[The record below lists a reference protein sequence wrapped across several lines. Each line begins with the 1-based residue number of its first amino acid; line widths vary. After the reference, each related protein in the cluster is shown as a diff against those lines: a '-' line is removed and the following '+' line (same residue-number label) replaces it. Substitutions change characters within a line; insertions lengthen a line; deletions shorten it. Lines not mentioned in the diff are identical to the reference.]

1 MANLIGLVAPSGFG
15 KSSSLV
21 PNEELKIKGL
31 NPKETVI
38 INVAGKPLPMKGFRS
53 LYPSDKMLSDG
64 GNYLE
69 SSDSK
74 VICDALQYIS
84 KDRKEIKNVVIDD
97 AQYLMAFMFMSK
109 AKEKGFDKFNEIAQ
123 TGFNPINVAR
133 TLRSDLNVI
142 ITYHQ
147 EKGDDGRDKI
157 KTVGKMVDNAIS
169 LEGLF
174 TVILYATVE
183 RDMKSGKTEYRFMT
197 NTDGNN
203 TAKSPVG
210 MFPSQFIPNDMGYVL
225 DKMNEY
231 YN

>member
-1 MANLIGLVAPSGFG
+1 MANLIGIVAPSGFG
-15 KSSSLV
+15 KSTSLV
-21 PNEELKIKGL
+21 PSESLGIKGL

-53 LYPSDKMLSDG
+53 MYPADKLISDG
-64 GNYLE
+64 GNYVE
-69 SSDSK
+69 TSDSK
-74 VICDALQYIS
+74 TICDILNYINTER
-84 KDRKEIKNVVIDD
+84 KDIKNIVIDD
-97 AQYLMAFMFMSK
+97 TQYLMSFLYMSK
-109 AKEKGFDKFNEIAQ
+109 AKDKGFDKFNEIAQ
-123 TGFNPINVAR
+123 AGFNPINVAR
-133 TLRSDLNVI
+133 SLRHDLNVI
-142 ITYHQ
+142 VTYHQ

-174 TVILYATVE
+174 TVILYAHVE
-183 RDMKSGKTEYRFMT
+183 KDLKSGKTEYKFMT

-225 DKMNEY
+225 DRMNEY